1 MLVGTVSAYIGTNWD
16 IRWSTV
22 LNFMDIRFGTKEEE
36 DEIEETNHEAG
47 SNLGEDKLMVWL
59 QDPW

>member
-1 MLVGTVSAYIGTNWD
+1 MGIVSAHIVTNRD
-16 IRWSTV
+16 MRWSTV

-36 DEIEETNHEAG
+36 DEMPETNHEEG
-47 SNLGEDKLMVWL
+47 SNLGEDKLMLWL